1 VRCGHQI
8 GRARSGPGSSCS
20 PGLQPG
26 EDALRCSA
34 LTGPGRRP
42 ARHSTPTR
50 WSADMTS
57 ARTLELPEKPA

>member
-34 LTGPGRRP
+34 LTGARPQAGQAFHPNEVERGHDVGAHPGI
-42 ARHSTPTR
+42 
-50 WSADMTS
+50 D
-57 ARTLELPEKPA
+57 EKPA